1 MKPQQKG
8 IEVGDEAVAVS
19 RLAPIGM
26 IRLQDGTKI
35 EAASVDGLVNAG
47 TRVVIDSMEAE
58 KIFVKKVK

>member
-1 MKPQQKG
+1 MC
-8 IEVGDEAVAVS
+8 
-19 RLAPIGM
+19 PIGM
-26 IRLQDGTKI
+26 IRLENGTKV